1 MKKLITHSYS
11 SFSFFSFILTEI
23 QDFFEYSIPTNLPK
37 IVIWF
42 LFLQVS
48 LIVYIAAFSLGFGP
62 LPWAMNAELFPVEA
76 KVKATPLITA

>member
-1 MKKLITHSYS
+1 MCICKVVKINFSPVENIYFSY
-11 SFSFFSFILTEI
+11 
-23 QDFFEYSIPTNLPK
+23 
-37 IVIWF
+37 
-42 LFLQVS
+42 FLQIS

>member
-1 MKKLITHSYS
+1 MIWQFFLWYVKIS
-11 SFSFFSFILTEI
+11 SKFKI
-23 QDFFEYSIPTNLPK
+23 FEDSIPTNFPK

-42 LFLQVS
+42 IFLQVS